1 MEDKNWQVPEAGVDQ
16 PDYADEALQHLAP
29 GSDENPLEAAPL
41 KYNPLNH
48 AYPMVADTPLGI
60 IEVMVRFA
68 VVRGGDLPTDML
80 GCAKELQVPA
90 VIEDIPVIAT
100 KKEIEFYGGDFS
112 GWQNTA
118 EDRVAEASLVDE
130 LNNSGPFY
138 LLPLVVRARRL
149 MSGEQGNTDT
159 WQNLTKEEAA
169 AIITGPV
176 LLDLI
181 FGYADKV
188 AADSN
193 APAGLLD
200 LLDHFTGRG
209 QKPDADE
216 EWANQEWDTGVD
228 ENLN

>member
-1 MEDKNWQVPEAGVDQ
+1 MEDRNWQVPETGEEQ
-16 PDYADEALQHLAP
+16 PDYADSVLQDLAP
-29 GSDENPLEAAPL
+29 GSDENPLEQEPL

-48 AYPMVADTPLGI
+48 VYPMIADTPLGI
-60 IEVMVRFA
+60 IEVMVRFS
-68 VVRGGDLPTDML
+68 VVRGGSLPTDML

-90 VIEDIPVIAT
+90 SIEDIPVIAT
-100 KKEIEFYGGDFS
+100 AKEIQFYGGDFS

-130 LNNSGPFY
+130 INNGGPFY

-149 MSGEQGNTDT
+149 MSGEQGNKDT
-159 WQNLTKEEAA
+159 WQNLTKEETAT
-169 AIITGPV
+169 IITGPV

-188 AADSN
+188 EADPN
-193 APAGLLD
+193 APAGLKD
-200 LLDHFTGRG
+200 LLDHYTGRG
-209 QKPDADE
+209 QKPDPDE
-216 EWANQEWDTGVD
+216 EWADQEWDSNVD

>member
-1 MEDKNWQVPEAGVDQ
+1 MAHEDEFDKMED
-16 PDYADEALQHLAP
+16 ALQDLEP
-29 GSDENPLEAAPL
+29 GSDENPLEQEPL

-48 AYPMVADTPLGI
+48 VYPMVADTPLGI

-68 VVRGGDLPTDML
+68 VVRGDALPTDML
-80 GCAKELQVPA
+80 SCAKELQVPA
-90 VIEDIPVIAT
+90 SIEDIPVVAT
-100 KKEIEFYGGDFS
+100 KKEIEFYGGDYS
-112 GWQNTA
+112 GWQDTA

-130 LNNSGPFY
+130 LSNSGPFY

-149 MSGEQGNTDT
+149 MSGEEGNTDT
-159 WQNLTKEEAA
+159 WLNLTKEEAA
-169 AIITGPV
+169 TIITGPV

-188 AADSN
+188 GADPN

-200 LLDHFTGRG
+200 LLNHFTGRG
-209 QKPDADE
+209 QEHNPDD
-216 EWANQEWDTGVD
+216 EWAGQEWDTNVD